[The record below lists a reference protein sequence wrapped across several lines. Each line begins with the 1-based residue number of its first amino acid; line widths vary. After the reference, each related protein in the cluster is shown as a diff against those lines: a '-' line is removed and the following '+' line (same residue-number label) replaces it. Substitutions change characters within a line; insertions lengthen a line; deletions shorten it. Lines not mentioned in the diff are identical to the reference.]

1 MKRLDSLLNENLLE
15 LGTVLQSIGI
25 EEREIFSHIQTE
37 VVQRLEA
44 GGKIFWCGNGG
55 SAAESSHMAAELLGR
70 FKTNRKSLPSINLTA
85 DNSVV
90 TCIAND
96 FGYENIYSRQLEG
109 LGNNN
114 DVLVVF
120 STSGESLNTLNAIET
135 ANKLGILSISFL
147 GKSGGKA
154 KDISSLSLVVKSNTT
169 ARIQEIHQLL
179 GQTLC
184 EAIEIGLGI
193 V

>member
-15 LGTVLQSIGI
+15 LGTVLRSIGI